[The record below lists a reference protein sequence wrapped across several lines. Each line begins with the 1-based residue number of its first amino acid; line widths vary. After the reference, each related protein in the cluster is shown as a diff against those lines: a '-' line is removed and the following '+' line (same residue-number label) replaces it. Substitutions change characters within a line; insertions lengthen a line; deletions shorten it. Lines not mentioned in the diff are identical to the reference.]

1 MRLLNSNQRGDVE
14 VFCKIISRAVEKKDV
29 SLILELAKLFYHY

>member
-14 VFCKIISRAVEKKDV
+14 LFCKTIPGAVEKKKCF
-29 SLILELAKLFYHY
+29 ANT